1 MATNLVSREQQTTQ
15 FDAILVCNGNF
26 HTPLWPQLESI
37 SQFQGR
43 QLHSHDYRSPE
54 SFRKEIVLI
63 ISPVPSGIYIMRKI
77 TKSDEKVLWS
87 NQLKHKMNIA
97 LPVNVVERPDVARLT
112 HNKAVFVDDSFECCT
127 TVVLL
132 YWIQTLVPLFIDRM
146 WLCGGELRS
155 SVVLTL
161 HIHSP
166 TDIRHRRLTD
176 CCVQQLNVRPKSQT
190 VFKVP

>member
-1 MATNLVSREQQTTQ
+1 MATNLISREQQTTQ

-63 ISPVPSGIYIMRKI
+63 ISAGPSGIYIMRKI

-112 HNKAVFVDDSFECCT
+112 HNEAVFVDDIAQQSFYCTGYKHSFPYLSTECGFA
-127 TVVLL
+127 VENYVH
-132 YWIQTLVPLFIDRM
+132 PLF
-146 WLCGGELRS
+146 
-155 SVVLTL
+155 
-161 HIHSP
+161 
-166 TDIRHRRLTD
+166 
-176 CCVQQLNVRPKSQT
+176 
-190 VFKVP
+190 